1 MNPPLIKCNVSM
13 PSYGTLGFL
22 TLVTLQVVPYK
33 PYVRLEY
40 RPCYSLEETV
50 ACFDRETTK
59 LTDNDSVEGIAFT
72 KDTAVIMT
80 GKFVDQSEVKREQI
94 NRMGRWYKMWFYQYV
109 RGVLSGDGEV
119 RVEYVP
125 TLDFHQRHNKPCFW
139 MSHIWLPWAD
149 GLVARWLTGMSHS
162 LHHWSLAHRAL
173 SLSLSTN

>member
-1 MNPPLIKCNVSM
+1 MFM
-13 PSYGTLGFL
+13 FSYGTLGFL
-22 TLVTLQVVPYK
+22 TLVTLKVVPYK

-80 GKFVDQSEVKREQI
+80 GKFVDECDVKREQI

-109 RGVLSGDGEV
+109 RSFLAGGGEEEEEEVV

-139 MSHIWLPWAD
+139 LSHIWLPWAD
-149 GLVARWLTGMSHS
+149 GLLARCLTGDN
-162 LHHWSLAHRAL
+162 LGKLQ
-173 SLSLSTN
+173 NKNN